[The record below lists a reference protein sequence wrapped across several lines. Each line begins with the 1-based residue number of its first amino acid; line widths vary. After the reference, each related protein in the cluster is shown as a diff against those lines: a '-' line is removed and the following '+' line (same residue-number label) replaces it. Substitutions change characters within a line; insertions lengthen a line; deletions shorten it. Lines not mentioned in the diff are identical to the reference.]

1 MKKRTK
7 KNEKKTEKKGK
18 GEKLAMDYNSRKI
31 TQAINGDPKKIVNK
45 GNYSYERNW
54 EFNSDMNYSEML
66 GIYNSD
72 RDGKIGR

>member
-1 MKKRTK
+1 M
-7 KNEKKTEKKGK
+7 
-18 GEKLAMDYNSRKI
+18 
-31 TQAINGDPKKIVNK
+31 NK

-72 RDGKIGR
+72 KDRKIGR